1 MNARTIRSTSAAMS
15 WADGNGSDGCVSTCC
30 GLASGDASVR
40 TLIEVAH
47 SMVAAG
53 RPEGPGSDGLG
64 KADHGPAFFG
74 YRKDAGRSEKSCPN
88 RGGA

>member
-30 GLASGDASVR
+30 GLASGAASVR

-53 RPEGPGSDGLG
+53 RPEGPGSDAG
-64 KADHGPAFFG
+64 KADRGLAFFG
-74 YRKDAGRSEKSCPN
+74 YRKDE
-88 RGGA
+88 GGLR